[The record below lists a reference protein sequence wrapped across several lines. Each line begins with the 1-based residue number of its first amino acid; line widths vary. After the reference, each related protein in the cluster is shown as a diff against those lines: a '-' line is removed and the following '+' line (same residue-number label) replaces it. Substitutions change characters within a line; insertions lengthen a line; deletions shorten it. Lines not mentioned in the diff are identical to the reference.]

1 MKKNTIKKLS
11 FFAVFSSLLALS
23 SCTIVTVTPGP
34 GVNTSTNNGGGT
46 VQPSSNN
53 PVSEIPVSVEVP
65 VGELDLILQ
74 KYDDLGYE
82 YIFDDNRDVVNI
94 SMAHWDSSGAVVE
107 RQVVTN
113 LIKGFNKRYPTINV
127 DLEIIQSYEDTYG
140 NKLSAGTAHD
150 VFLTPDGAI
159 PGWASSGK
167 LENLTPYI
175 NTSDILT
182 PEDMNDIYPSC
193 LTRYQYNPST
203 GRMGSGNQLALPKD
217 VGPYVMYYNKTWF
230 EEKGVALPPNDRI
243 MTMDE
248 ALTMW
253 KALTKKDSSGN
264 ISGYGV
270 AGLPIEGLVW
280 SAGGDFLNSNRDGF
294 PTDSKTLAGLKKGYQ
309 FMQDSYVKD
318 FIQPPASFVGT
329 MDPTALFQQQAVA
342 CVISGRWDVTAFR
355 QLQFDW
361 DVAFVPAFTEN
372 PTKNM
377 YSGSVGY
384 AVNSQSKEKLAAW
397 KLVEYIASK
406 EGQEILSATG
416 FQIPVYESLALEE
429 DLVASEKEKGPMN
442 YEIFVESAKNQGYGL
457 WQYRSNTMWKIKG
470 YDLPS
475 ENLYAEKANSRITVD
490 EFLAEAKPLVDQYC
504 RV

>member
-1 MKKNTIKKLS
+1 MQKNKISKLS
-11 FFAVFSSLLALS
+11 LLAVFSTMLTLA
-23 SCTIVTVTPGP
+23 SCNIVTVVPGSI
-34 GVNTSTNNGGGT
+34 GGNSSANTTIN
-46 VQPSSNN
+46 QP
-53 PVSEIPVSVEVP
+53 PVSVDVP
-65 VGELDLILQ
+65 VNELDAILQ
-74 KYDDLGYE
+74 KYDNLGYE
-82 YIFDDNRDVVNI
+82 YSFEDDREVINI
-94 SMAHWDSSGAVVE
+94 SMAHWDSSGAVIE
-107 RQVVTN
+107 RQVVSS
-113 LIKGFNKRYPTINV
+113 LLKGFNKRYPNINV
-127 DLEIIQSYEDTYG
+127 NLEIIQSYEDSYG
-140 NKLSAGTAHD
+140 NTIASGRAHD

-159 PGWASSGK
+159 PSWSSSGM
-167 LENLTPYI
+167 LENLSPYI
-175 NTSDILT
+175 DNSDVLSI
-182 PEDMNDIYPSC
+182 EDMDDIYPSC
-193 LTRYQYNPST
+193 LTRYQYNPNT

-230 EEKGVALPPNDRI
+230 KEKGVELPPNDRI

-253 KALTKKDSSGN
+253 KNLTKKDSSGK

-280 SAGGDFLNSNRDGF
+280 SAGGDFLNSERTAF
-294 PTDSKTLAGLKKGYQ
+294 PTDAKTIEGLKKGYQ

-329 MDPTALFQQQAVA
+329 MDPTALFQQQYVA

-355 QLQFDW
+355 SLGFEW
-361 DVAFVPAFTEN
+361 DVAYVPAFTEN

-384 AVNSQSKEKLAAW
+384 AVNARSQEKMAAW

-457 WQYRSNTMWKIKG
+457 WQYRSNTMWKVKG

-475 ENLYAEKANSRITVD
+475 ENLYSEKESSRITVD
-490 EFLAEAKPLVDQYC
+490 EFLQAAKPLVDQYC

>member
-1 MKKNTIKKLS
+1 MAKSKLKNLS
-11 FFAVFSSLLALS
+11 LLAVFSSLLALS

-34 GVNTSTNNGGGT
+34 GGTNTSNGTQNNTSVGD
-46 VQPSSNN
+46 
-53 PVSEIPVSVEVP
+53 IPTSVDVP
-65 VGELDLILQ
+65 VNELDAILK

-82 YIFDDNRDVVNI
+82 YTFDDNRDSVNI

-107 RQVVTN
+107 RQVVDT
-113 LIKGFNKRYPTINV
+113 LLKGFKKRYPTISV
-127 DLEIIQSYEDTYG
+127 DLEIIQSYEDSYG
-140 NKLSAGTAHD
+140 NTIAAGKAHD

-159 PGWASSGK
+159 PSWSSSGM
-167 LENLTPYI
+167 LENLSPYI
-175 NTSDILT
+175 NNSDILSIK
-182 PEDMNDIYPSC
+182 DMDDIYPSC

-217 VGPYVMYYNKTWF
+217 VGPYVMYYNKDWF
-230 EEKGVALPPNDRI
+230 EEKGVELPPSDRI

-248 ALTMW
+248 ALAMW
-253 KALTKKDSSGN
+253 KALTKKDNNGKIN
-264 ISGYGV
+264 GYAV

-280 SAGGDFLNSNRDGF
+280 SAGGDFLNPDRTAF
-294 PTDSKTLAGLKKGYQ
+294 PTDASTVAGLKKGYQ

-329 MDPTALFQQQAVA
+329 MDPTALFQQQYVA

-355 QLQFDW
+355 LLNFDW
-361 DVAFVPAFTEN
+361 DIAYVPAFTEN

-384 AVNSQSKEKLAAW
+384 AVNSKSQEKLAAW

-429 DLVASEKEKGPMN
+429 NLVESEKEKGPLN

-457 WQYRSNTMWKIKG
+457 WQYRSNTMWKVKG

-475 ENLYAEKANSRITVD
+475 ENLYAEKANARITVD
-490 EFLAEAKPLVDQYC
+490 EFLAEAKPLVDTYC